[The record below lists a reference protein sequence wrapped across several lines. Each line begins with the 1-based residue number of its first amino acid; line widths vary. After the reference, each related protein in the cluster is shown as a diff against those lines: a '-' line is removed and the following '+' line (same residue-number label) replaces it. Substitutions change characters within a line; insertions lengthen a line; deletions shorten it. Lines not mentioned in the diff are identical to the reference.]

1 MVQGGSGAR
10 PLYGTTSPNPGGQQN
25 FFYIADDD
33 ELTLENLNIDG
44 SVTLNGSTITTW
56 PTGGGGSFD
65 GTATNTVSSGKLVFQ
80 DGSNGGGGSAYFG
93 TGEDV
98 QFYDNG
104 TAMYIDCDA
113 SHDIYIRE
121 GTTTRFTFDTGTG
134 DFTATGNVTTNSD
147 RRLKEN
153 IKTITHALD
162 KVMQLEGVSYNKI
175 DGDRNEIGLIAQDV
189 EDIVPEVVIDGDY
202 KSISYGNITALLI
215 EAIKDLKAEIE
226 ELKK

>member
-1 MVQGGSGAR
+1 MI
-10 PLYGTTSPNPGGQQN
+10 Y
-25 FFYIADDD
+25 
-33 ELTLENLNIDG
+33 
-44 SVTLNGSTITTW
+44 
-56 PTGGGGSFD
+56 
-65 GTATNTVSSGKLVFQ
+65 
-80 DGSNGGGGSAYFG
+80 
-93 TGEDV
+93 
-98 QFYDNG
+98 
-104 TAMYIDCDA
+104 
-113 SHDIYIRE
+113 YIRE